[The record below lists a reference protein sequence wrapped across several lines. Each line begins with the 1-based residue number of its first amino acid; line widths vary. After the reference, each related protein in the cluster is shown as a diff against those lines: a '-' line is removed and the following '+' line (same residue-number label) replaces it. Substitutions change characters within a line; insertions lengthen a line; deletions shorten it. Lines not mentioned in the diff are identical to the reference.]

1 MNDDH
6 SVDHEAIDDMLC
18 QLCLGREAT
27 CHVTQHVPGGRFEE
41 AYYCAECYEAKLL
54 KPPPARPRSAEA
66 EVHDQGCDGVPAGY
80 LTWRKY

>member
-54 KPPPARPRSAEA
+54 KPPPRDHALPRPRFTIK
-66 EVHDQGCDGVPAGY
+66 VVMVY
-80 LTWRKY
+80 LPDI